1 MCDLT
6 NSPLKEIDFTEFGSG
21 LQALLVLKL
30 NQLLEIMV
38 SRLKQADITQTA
50 TESVLNREA
59 EAEAVSAKMIISLQ
73 NRFNIT

>member
-1 MCDLT
+1 MCDLA